1 MNRLIV
7 PPLPAASRP
16 SKSSTCL
23 VPVSAAQFWNFSS
36 STWSRYLTSS
46 YSSRAIRSSYG

>member
-1 MNRLIV
+1 MKRLIV

-16 SKSSTCL
+16 SNERCTCAS
-23 VPVSAAQFWNFSS
+23 PVACPVLELQQLDLQEVFA
-36 STWSRYLTSS
+36 SS

>member
-16 SKSSTCL
+16 SKRITCFW
-23 VPVSAAQFWNFSS
+23 PVSAIQYWNFSS
-36 STWSRYLTSS
+36 SIWSWYFCSS
-46 YSSRAIRSSYG
+46 

>member
-16 SKSSTCL
+16 SKTTTNRF
-23 VPVSAAQFWNFSS
+23 PVRLAQYCSLSISIW
-36 STWSRYLTSS
+36 
-46 YSSRAIRSSYG
+46 SSRFSRS